1 MRYCGFALA
10 MMLLAATIGTSCEVD
25 PGCIDQTGQ
34 PAYCESDC
42 GKVCENSKPC
52 GDSCISVNQ
61 TCNVGPGCACS
72 PR

>member
-1 MRYCGFALA
+1 MVSVLMMVFAVFSGA
-10 MMLLAATIGTSCEVD
+10 SCVE
-25 PGCIDQTGQ
+25 PGCTDQTGM

-42 GKVCENSKPC
+42 CKVCENSKPC
-52 GDSCISVNQ
+52 GDSCIATNQ